1 MSRSWERKVKKNMNA
16 VNKARRKSGSGNIVL
31 NAPKSNAA
39 RFTGRNII
47 LPIVLLIFIGLYNAI
62 VWMDVSFEPNGMYY
76 ITVLSY
82 LLLAALFYFRK
93 PYLSIGK
100 DYVQSRRM
108 MGDKQ
113 LYAGGI
119 KEIKTF
125 SGYIIIVPVSGS
137 SWSFSKTFNRFEIDK
152 LTAALKEF
160 ANKHNI
166 TWTEN

>member
-1 MSRSWERKVKKNMNA
+1 MSRSWERKVKKNMQA
-16 VNKARRKSGSGNIVL
+16 VNKARRKTGAGNIVL
-31 NAPKSNAA
+31 NGTKSDEL

-47 LPIVLLIFIGLYNAI
+47 LPVVLLIFIGLYNAI
-62 VWMDVSFEPNGMYY
+62 VWMDTSFTPNGMYY
-76 ITVLSY
+76 LTILSY
-82 LLLAALFYFRK
+82 LLLAALFYYRK

-108 MGDKQ
+108 MGDKK

-137 SWSFSKTFNRFEIDK
+137 SWSFSKTFNRYNVDE
-152 LTAALKEF
+152 LTVSLKEF
-160 ANKHNI
+160 ATKHNI
-166 TWTEN
+166 TWSDN